1 MAEALSQSQIDELLK
16 QMQSGGGAQPV
27 DTGPKIKNYDFKS
40 PKKFTKE
47 QIKALDSLH
56 ENFSRGLSSYFTSIL
71 HNVCEISVAQIEE
84 QRYYEFSNALPEN
97 TLMGVIDLR
106 SEEKTVPE
114 TSLLMDI
121 SNNLSFMI
129 IDRLLGGGGR
139 LTVPERNFTDIE
151 RAILDDVVNA
161 IISYLGEAWCN
172 YIPVETSLNSIETNA
187 RLLQVYSPQ
196 EIVVIVLLDV
206 QMPDFNGTITL
217 CLPSDGME
225 SVVDNFKIW
234 HSRTKQVDESRN
246 EDRRTIIMDRI
257 KQSDLEI
264 EAVLDNFTMS
274 LSDVLQLQP
283 QDVIALNKKIDD
295 TIQVKVEGE
304 LWYHAKLGKSKLK
317 KSVKLIDTIVK

>member
-16 QMQSGGGAQPV
+16 QMQSGGGAQV
-27 DTGPKIKNYDFKS
+27 DTGPKIKTYDFKS

-71 HNVCEISVAQIEE
+71 HNVCEISVSQIEE

-97 TLMGVIDLR
+97 TLMGVIDLH
-106 SEEKTVPE
+106 SEDKTVSD

-129 IDRLLGGGGR
+129 IDRLLGGSGS
-139 LTVPERNFTDIE
+139 LIVPDRSFTDIE
-151 RAILDDVVNA
+151 RVILDDVVA
-161 IISYLGEAWCN
+161 TITSYLGEAWCN

-187 RLLQVYSPQ
+187 RLLQAYSPQ

-206 QMPDFNGTITL
+206 QMPDFQGTITL

-234 HSRTKQVDESRN
+234 HSRTGKQTDVTRSD
-246 EDRRTIIMDRI
+246 DRRGVIMDTI

-264 EAVLDNFTMS
+264 EAVLDHFTMT
-274 LSDVLQLQP
+274 LSDILRLQN

-304 LWYHAKLGKSKLK
+304 LWYHAKLGKTKLK